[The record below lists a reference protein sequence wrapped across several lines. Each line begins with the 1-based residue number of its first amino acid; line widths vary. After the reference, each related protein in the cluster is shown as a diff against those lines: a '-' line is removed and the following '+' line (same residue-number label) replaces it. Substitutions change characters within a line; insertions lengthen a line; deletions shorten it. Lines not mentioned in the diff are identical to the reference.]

1 MLRSHHEAD
10 GLDDNACIRSRQRLN
25 VFPRGV
31 CVLGR
36 QIASL
41 QVYVEYVLYM
51 YMYILYIYIYMY
63 VYVYVYVYAK
73 YLYIH

>member
-10 GLDDNACIRSRQRLN
+10 GLDDNACIRSRRRLN

-36 QIASL
+36 QIANL

-51 YMYILYIYIYMY
+51 YMYILYMYMSMYMQNIYIY
-63 VYVYVYVYAK
+63 
-73 YLYIH
+73 IHMIE